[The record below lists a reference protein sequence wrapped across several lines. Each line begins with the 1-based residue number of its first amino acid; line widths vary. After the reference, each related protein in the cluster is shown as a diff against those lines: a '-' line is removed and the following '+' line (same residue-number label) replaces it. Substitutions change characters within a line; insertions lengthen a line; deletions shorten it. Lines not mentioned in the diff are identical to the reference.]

1 MLRGLPGQGH
11 EDRVHAGAVHRD
23 GSGGQ
28 AGVAQGH
35 EHLGGHRGLAQRR
48 LQVGALV
55 DGRRGVTGHPLDDG
69 GGSGLVLGGRR
80 RQHQRAAA
88 HPVLELIGGALGDE
102 PSGIDD
108 ADPVSQAVGLL
119 QVLSG
124 QQDRRAA
131 LHQGTDD
138 VPHLLTRTRVQTSGG
153 LVEEDERGTGDERD
167 RQVQA
172 APHPTGVTAHPLAA
186 CLGQAEGGQQLL
198 GPLPRPTS
206 AKAQQAPEEAQVL
219 RAGERLID
227 AGVLSRHPDEAAHRV
242 ALADDV
248 VPQDHR
254 PAPGGGQQGGHHA
267 QRRRLAGTVGAEQAV
282 DDAGGDLQVQAVD
295 GGEGAEGA
303 GQAIG
308 PDGRC
313 LAR

>member
-1 MLRGLPGQGH
+1 M
-11 EDRVHAGAVHRD
+11 
-23 GSGGQ
+23 
-28 AGVAQGH
+28 
-35 EHLGGHRGLAQRR
+35 
-48 LQVGALV
+48 GALV
-55 DGRRGVTGHPLDDG
+55 DGRRGVTGHPLDDRRG
-69 GGSGLVLGGRR
+69 GPLVLGGRR

-102 PSGIDD
+102 RSGIDD
-108 ADPVSQAVGLL
+108 AGPVSQTVGLL

-131 LHQGTDD
+131 LHQGTDN
-138 VPHLLTRTRVQTSGG
+138 VPHLLTRARVEASGG

-167 RQVQA
+167 RQVQSP
-172 APHPTGVTAHPLAA
+172 PHPTGVSAYPLAA
-186 CLGQAEGGQQLL
+186 CVGQAEGGQQLVC
-198 GPLPRPTS
+198 PLPRPTS